1 MANER
6 FTRMLLNMPDRYDP
20 RIADK
25 LRHFDSFSL
34 TEIEFPTEFSPQE
47 MGHLLRILN
56 K

>member
-6 FTRMLLNMPDRYDP
+6 FTRMLLNMPERLNP
-20 RIADK
+20 RIADR
-25 LRHFDSFSL
+25 LRDLGTVSL
-34 TEIEFPTEFSPQE
+34 TETEFPTEFSVQE

>member
-6 FTRMLLNMPDRYDP
+6 FTRMLLNMPEQVNP
-20 RIADK
+20 RIADR
-25 LRHFDSFSL
+25 LRDLGNLSL
-34 TEIEFPTEFSPQE
+34 TETEFPMEFSVQE